1 MGIPLAF
8 AGFAPADELALL
20 GQVHP
25 IEAVLRGLFGLW
37 AAGCDRR
44 EAPGGALAE
53 KHRMLS
59 LPPLVSVG
67 GRCQDRRMPKTGR
80 VQRDDSLNP
89 AKPRTQGPLVL
100 VAALVT
106 VVLWASAFIGIRG
119 AGPHYDPGALALLRM
134 AVGSAALAIIAVR
147 HGIRLPARR
156 HWWLVAVWGIGWFC
170 VYNLA
175 LNAAE
180 RTLDAGTA
188 AMVVNLAP
196 LMVVVFSGL
205 FLREGFPKPL
215 IVGAPIAFLGVVLIG
230 MNSSTSAGEGPDITG
245 LLLALLAAVM
255 YAGCTLLQKH
265 LLSAGSD
272 ATTLTFLGAVAGTV
286 ALLPWTGSLIG
297 ALQTAP
303 LDSTLWV
310 VYLGIFPTAIAFTTW
325 AYVLQRSTAGQTS
338 ATTYVVPAIAILMS
352 WAILGEVPTLL
363 MFVGGALCLLGVLVT
378 RMRWGRRA

>member
-1 MGIPLAF
+1 M
-8 AGFAPADELALL
+8 
-20 GQVHP
+20 
-25 IEAVLRGLFGLW
+25 
-37 AAGCDRR
+37 
-44 EAPGGALAE
+44 
-53 KHRMLS
+53 
-59 LPPLVSVG
+59 
-67 GRCQDRRMPKTGR
+67 
-80 VQRDDSLNP
+80 
-89 AKPRTQGPLVL
+89 
-100 VAALVT
+100 
-106 VVLWASAFIGIRG
+106 
-119 AGPHYDPGALALLRM
+119 
-134 AVGSAALAIIAVR
+134 
-147 HGIRLPARR
+147 
-156 HWWLVAVWGIGWFC
+156 WGVGWFC

-215 IVGAPIAFLGVVLIG
+215 IIGAPIAFLGVVLIG
-230 MNSSTSAGEGPDITG
+230 MNSSTSEGPDITG

-255 YAGCTLLQKH
+255 YAGCTLLQKR
-265 LLSAGSD
+265 LLSAGTD
-272 ATTLTFLGAVAGTV
+272 ATTLTFLGAAAGTV
-286 ALLPWTGSLIG
+286 ALLPWVGSLIG

-303 LDSTLWV
+303 LGSTLWV

-338 ATTYVVPAIAILMS
+338 ATTYVVPAIAILLS

-378 RMRWGRRA
+378 RMRWGRRS

>member
-1 MGIPLAF
+1 MTETTPERTRRPAQGS
-8 AGFAPADELALL
+8 GTTAPAS
-20 GQVHP
+20 P
-25 IEAVLRGLFGLW
+25 RN
-37 AAGCDRR
+37 
-44 EAPGGALAE
+44 GAL
-53 KHRMLS
+53 
-59 LPPLVSVG
+59 
-67 GRCQDRRMPKTGR
+67 
-80 VQRDDSLNP
+80 
-89 AKPRTQGPLVL
+89 VL
-100 VAALVT
+100 TAAVVT

-119 AGPHYDPGALALLRM
+119 AGPHFDPGALALLRM
-134 AVGSAALAIIAVR
+134 AVGTVALTLIALR
-147 HGIRLPARR
+147 RGIRLPLRR
-156 HWWLVAVWGIGWFC
+156 HWLLVAVWGVGWFC

-180 RTLDAGTA
+180 HTLDAGTA

-215 IVGAPIAFLGVVLIG
+215 LIGAPIAFAGVVLIG
-230 MNSSTSAGEGPDITG
+230 LNSGAKGGALDIAG

-265 LLSAGSD
+265 LLSAGTDS
-272 ATTLTFLGAVAGTV
+272 TTLTWLGAAVGTI
-286 ALLPWTGSLIG
+286 ALLPWAGSLVG

-303 LDSTLWV
+303 LDATLWV

-338 ATTYVVPAIAILMS
+338 ATTYVVPAIAILLS
-352 WAILGEVPTLL
+352 WLILGEVPTPL

-378 RMRWGRRA
+378 RLRWRRRVATAQAQGTPPTAPR

>member
-1 MGIPLAF
+1 MSEALPRDPGAQASTSTSKP
-8 AGFAPADELALL
+8 AP
-20 GQVHP
+20 
-25 IEAVLRGLFGLW
+25 
-37 AAGCDRR
+37 
-44 EAPGGALAE
+44 
-53 KHRMLS
+53 K
-59 LPPLVSVG
+59 
-67 GRCQDRRMPKTGR
+67 K
-80 VQRDDSLNP
+80 
-89 AKPRTQGPLVL
+89 QGPLVL
-100 VAALVT
+100 IAALVT

-134 AVGSAALAIIAVR
+134 AVGTAVLAIIAVR
-147 HGIRLPARR
+147 HGIRLPAKK

-196 LMVVVFSGL
+196 LMVVIFSGL

-215 IVGAPIAFLGVVLIG
+215 VIGAPIAFLGVVLIG
-230 MNSSTSAGEGPDITG
+230 MNSSTSEGPDITG

-255 YAGCTLLQKH
+255 YAGCTLVQKH

-272 ATTLTFLGAVAGTV
+272 ATTLTWLGTIVGTV

-297 ALQTAP
+297 ALQSAP

-325 AYVLQRSTAGQTS
+325 AYVLQRSSAGQTS

-352 WAILGEVPTLL
+352 WAILGEVPTPL
-363 MFVGGALCLLGVLVT
+363 MFLGGALCLLGVLVT
-378 RMRWGRRA
+378 RMRWGKRT

>member
-1 MGIPLAF
+1 
-8 AGFAPADELALL
+8 
-20 GQVHP
+20 
-25 IEAVLRGLFGLW
+25 
-37 AAGCDRR
+37 
-44 EAPGGALAE
+44 
-53 KHRMLS
+53 
-59 LPPLVSVG
+59 
-67 GRCQDRRMPKTGR
+67 MPDTAQTPSTR
-80 VQRDDSLNP
+80 P
-89 AKPRTQGPLVL
+89 PRTGAQGPLVL
-100 VAALVT
+100 IAALVT

-119 AGPHYDPGALALLRM
+119 AGPHFDPGALALLRM
-134 AVGSAALAIIAVR
+134 AVGAVALGLIALR
-147 HGIRLPARR
+147 RGIRPPSRRQLP
-156 HWWLVAVWGIGWFC
+156 LVALWGVGWFC

-205 FLREGFPKPL
+205 FLREGFPRPL
-215 IVGAPIAFLGVVLIG
+215 VIGAPIAFLGVILIG
-230 MNSSTSAGEGPDITG
+230 MNTSSGGGFDLTG

-265 LLSAGSD
+265 LLSAGAD
-272 ATTLTFLGAVAGTV
+272 ATTLTWFGAVAGTV

-303 LDSTLWV
+303 LDATLWV

-352 WAILGEVPTLL
+352 WMILGEVPTPL
-363 MFVGGALCLLGVLVT
+363 MFLGGALCLLGVLVT
-378 RMRWGRRA
+378 RMTWGRRATTAP

>member
-1 MGIPLAF
+1 MPDPIQTPSTRPSR
-8 AGFAPADELALL
+8 AGA
-20 GQVHP
+20 
-25 IEAVLRGLFGLW
+25 
-37 AAGCDRR
+37 
-44 EAPGGALAE
+44 
-53 KHRMLS
+53 
-59 LPPLVSVG
+59 
-67 GRCQDRRMPKTGR
+67 
-80 VQRDDSLNP
+80 
-89 AKPRTQGPLVL
+89 QGPLVL

-119 AGPHYDPGALALLRM
+119 AGPHFDPGALALLRM
-134 AVGSAALAIIAVR
+134 AVGTIALGLIALR
-147 HGIRLPARR
+147 RGIRPPARGQ
-156 HWWLVAVWGIGWFC
+156 WWLVAVWGVGWFC

-205 FLREGFPKPL
+205 FLREGFPRPL
-215 IVGAPIAFLGVVLIG
+215 VIGAPIAFLGVVLIG
-230 MNSSTSAGEGPDITG
+230 MNTSSDAGFDLTG

-265 LLSAGSD
+265 LLSAGADS
-272 ATTLTFLGAVAGTV
+272 TTLTWFGAIAGTV

-303 LDSTLWV
+303 LDATLWV

-352 WAILGEVPTLL
+352 WIILGEVPTPL
-363 MFVGGALCLLGVLVT
+363 MFLGGALCLLGVLVT
-378 RMRWGRRA
+378 RMRWGRV

>member
-1 MGIPLAF
+1 MSKTAPLT
-8 AGFAPADELALL
+8 GDL
-20 GQVHP
+20 
-25 IEAVLRGLFGLW
+25 
-37 AAGCDRR
+37 
-44 EAPGGALAE
+44 PG
-53 KHRMLS
+53 
-59 LPPLVSVG
+59 
-67 GRCQDRRMPKTGR
+67 T
-80 VQRDDSLNP
+80 
-89 AKPRTQGPLVL
+89 KPRQGPLVL
-100 VAALVT
+100 IAALVT

-119 AGPHYDPGALALLRM
+119 AGPHFDPGALALLRM
-134 AVGSAALAIIAVR
+134 AVGSLVLAIIAVR

-156 HWWLVAVWGIGWFC
+156 HLWLVAVWGVGWFC

-215 IVGAPIAFLGVVLIG
+215 IIGAPIAFLGVVLIG
-230 MNSSTSAGEGPDITG
+230 MNSQAAEGEGPDLTG

-272 ATTLTFLGAVAGTV
+272 ATTLTWLGAMAGTV

-297 ALQTAP
+297 AMQSAP
-303 LDSTLWV
+303 LGSTLWV

-338 ATTYVVPAIAILMS
+338 ATTYVVPAVAILMS
-352 WAILGEVPTLL
+352 WAILGEVPTPL
-363 MFVGGALCLLGVLVT
+363 MFLGGALCLLGVLVT
-378 RMRWGRRA
+378 RLRWGRRG

>member
-1 MGIPLAF
+1 MAQTESPSDAT
-8 AGFAPADELALL
+8 ATTP
-20 GQVHP
+20 
-25 IEAVLRGLFGLW
+25 
-37 AAGCDRR
+37 RR
-44 EAPGGALAE
+44 
-53 KHRMLS
+53 
-59 LPPLVSVG
+59 
-67 GRCQDRRMPKTGR
+67 
-80 VQRDDSLNP
+80 
-89 AKPRTQGPLVL
+89 QGPLVL
-100 VAALVT
+100 AAALVT

-119 AGPHYDPGALALLRM
+119 AGPHFDPGALALLRM
-134 AVGSAALAIIAVR
+134 AVGSAVLAIIALR
-147 HGIRLPARR
+147 HGIRLPERKLS
-156 HWWLVAVWGIGWFC
+156 WLIAVWGVGWFC

-230 MNSSTSAGEGPDITG
+230 MNSTTDAGPDITG

-255 YAGCTLLQKH
+255 YAGCTLLQKR
-265 LLSAGSD
+265 LLNAGSD
-272 ATTLTFLGAVAGTV
+272 ATTLTFLGAVTGTV

-297 ALQTAP
+297 AVQTTP

-310 VYLGIFPTAIAFTTW
+310 VYLGVFPTAIAFTTW

-338 ATTYVVPAIAILMS
+338 ATTYVVPAIAILLS
-352 WAILGEVPTLL
+352 WVILGEVPTPL
-363 MFVGGALCLLGVLVT
+363 MFLGGALCLLGVLVT
-378 RMRWGRRA
+378 RLRWGRRSR

>member
-1 MGIPLAF
+1 MSD
-8 AGFAPADELALL
+8 APSR
-20 GQVHP
+20 
-25 IEAVLRGLFGLW
+25 RGD
-37 AAGCDRR
+37 ARR
-44 EAPGGALAE
+44 LEPSG
-53 KHRMLS
+53 
-59 LPPLVSVG
+59 
-67 GRCQDRRMPKTGR
+67 
-80 VQRDDSLNP
+80 
-89 AKPRTQGPLVL
+89 AKPRPQGALVL

-119 AGPHYDPGALALLRM
+119 AGADFDPGSLALLRM
-134 AVGSAALAIIAVR
+134 AVGSAVLAIIAVR

-156 HWWLVAVWGIGWFC
+156 HRLLAAVWGVGWFC

-196 LMVVVFSGL
+196 LMVVIFSGL
-205 FLREGFPKPL
+205 FLREGFPRPL
-215 IVGAPIAFLGVVLIG
+215 VVGAPVAFLGVVLIG
-230 MNSSTSAGEGPDITG
+230 VDSTSGDGPDIIG

-272 ATTLTFLGAVAGTV
+272 STTLTFLGAVAGTV
-286 ALLPWTGSLIG
+286 ALLPWSGGLIG
-297 ALQTAP
+297 TLRTAP
-303 LDSTLWV
+303 LDATLWV

-352 WAILGEVPTLL
+352 WAILDEAPTPM
-363 MFVGGALCLLGVLVT
+363 MFLGGALCLLGVLIT
-378 RMRWGRRA
+378 RMRRGGERRAHGPADRPPGSIG

>member
-1 MGIPLAF
+1 MAETT
-8 AGFAPADELALL
+8 AGPKREPADGA
-20 GQVHP
+20 
-25 IEAVLRGLFGLW
+25 
-37 AAGCDRR
+37 
-44 EAPGGALAE
+44 GALV
-53 KHRMLS
+53 
-59 LPPLVSVG
+59 PPP
-67 GRCQDRRMPKTGR
+67 RRNG
-80 VQRDDSLNP
+80 
-89 AKPRTQGPLVL
+89 ALVL
-100 VAALVT
+100 TAAVVT

-119 AGPHYDPGALALLRM
+119 AGPHFDPGALALLRM
-134 AVGSAALAIIAVR
+134 AVGTAALTAIALRRGV
-147 HGIRLPARR
+147 RLPSRW
-156 HWWLVAVWGIGWFC
+156 HWLLIAVWGVGWFC

-180 RTLDAGTA
+180 HTLDAGTA

-215 IVGAPIAFLGVVLIG
+215 LIGAPIAFGGVVLIG
-230 MNSSTSAGEGPDITG
+230 LNSSTKSGALDIAG

-265 LLSAGSD
+265 LLSQGSD
-272 ATTLTFLGAVAGTV
+272 ATTLTWLGAAAGTV
-286 ALLPWTGSLIG
+286 ALLPWSGSLVG

-303 LDSTLWV
+303 LDATLWV

-338 ATTYVVPAIAILMS
+338 ATTYVVPAIAILLS
-352 WAILGEVPTLL
+352 WLILGEVPTPL

-378 RMRWGRRA
+378 RLRRRPPAQARP

>member
-1 MGIPLAF
+1 
-8 AGFAPADELALL
+8 
-20 GQVHP
+20 
-25 IEAVLRGLFGLW
+25 
-37 AAGCDRR
+37 
-44 EAPGGALAE
+44 
-53 KHRMLS
+53 
-59 LPPLVSVG
+59 
-67 GRCQDRRMPKTGR
+67 MPKTGR

-89 AKPRTQGPLVL
+89 PKPRTQGPLVL

-352 WAILGEVPTLL
+352 WAILGEVPTPL

>member
-1 MGIPLAF
+1 MSKTAPV
-8 AGFAPADELALL
+8 AG
-20 GQVHP
+20 
-25 IEAVLRGLFGLW
+25 GLP
-37 AAGCDRR
+37 DTQTR
-44 EAPGGALAE
+44 
-53 KHRMLS
+53 
-59 LPPLVSVG
+59 
-67 GRCQDRRMPKTGR
+67 
-80 VQRDDSLNP
+80 
-89 AKPRTQGPLVL
+89 QGPLVL
-100 VAALVT
+100 IAALVT
-106 VVLWASAFIGIRG
+106 VLLWASAFIGIRG
-119 AGPHYDPGALALLRM
+119 AGPHFDPGALALLRM
-134 AVGSAALAIIAVR
+134 AVGSLVLAIIAVR

-156 HWWLVAVWGIGWFC
+156 HWWLVAVWGVGWFC

-215 IVGAPIAFLGVVLIG
+215 VVGAPIAFLGVVLIG
-230 MNSSTSAGEGPDITG
+230 MNSSSGDGAGPDITG

-272 ATTLTFLGAVAGTV
+272 ATTLTWLGALAGTV

-297 ALQTAP
+297 ALQSAP

-338 ATTYVVPAIAILMS
+338 ATTYVVPAIAILLS
-352 WAILGEVPTLL
+352 WAILGEVPTPL
-363 MFVGGALCLLGVLVT
+363 MFLGGALCLLGVLVT
-378 RMRWGRRA
+378 RLRWGRKD

>member
-1 MGIPLAF
+1 MTETTPERIRR
-8 AGFAPADELALL
+8 PAQDSGAT
-20 GQVHP
+20 GP
-25 IEAVLRGLFGLW
+25 ASPRN
-37 AAGCDRR
+37 
-44 EAPGGALAE
+44 GAL
-53 KHRMLS
+53 
-59 LPPLVSVG
+59 
-67 GRCQDRRMPKTGR
+67 
-80 VQRDDSLNP
+80 
-89 AKPRTQGPLVL
+89 VL
-100 VAALVT
+100 TAAVVT

-119 AGPHYDPGALALLRM
+119 AGPHFDPGALALLRM
-134 AVGSAALAIIAVR
+134 AVGTVALTLIALR
-147 HGIRLPARR
+147 RGIRLPLRR
-156 HWWLVAVWGIGWFC
+156 HWLLVAVWGVGWFC

-180 RTLDAGTA
+180 HTLDAGTA

-215 IVGAPIAFLGVVLIG
+215 LIGAPIAFAGVVLIG
-230 MNSSTSAGEGPDITG
+230 LNSGAKGGALDIAG

-265 LLSAGSD
+265 LLSAGTDS
-272 ATTLTFLGAVAGTV
+272 TTLTWLGAPVGTI
-286 ALLPWTGSLIG
+286 ALLPWAGSLVG

-303 LDSTLWV
+303 LDATLWV

-338 ATTYVVPAIAILMS
+338 ATTYVVPAIAILLS
-352 WAILGEVPTLL
+352 WLILGEVPTPL

-378 RMRWGRRA
+378 RLRWRRRVATAQAQGTPPTAPR

>member
-1 MGIPLAF
+1 MSAASGSPGIRAS
-8 AGFAPADELALL
+8 AGTPA
-20 GQVHP
+20 
-25 IEAVLRGLFGLW
+25 
-37 AAGCDRR
+37 
-44 EAPGGALAE
+44 
-53 KHRMLS
+53 
-59 LPPLVSVG
+59 
-67 GRCQDRRMPKTGR
+67 
-80 VQRDDSLNP
+80 
-89 AKPRTQGPLVL
+89 QGPLVL
-100 VAALVT
+100 IAALVT

-119 AGPHYDPGALALLRM
+119 AGPHFDPGALALLRM
-134 AVGSAALAIIAVR
+134 AVGAIALGLIALR
-147 HGIRLPARR
+147 RGIRPPSRR
-156 HWWLVAVWGIGWFC
+156 QIPLVVLWGVGWFC

-205 FLREGFPKPL
+205 FLREGFPRPL
-215 IVGAPIAFLGVVLIG
+215 VIGAPIAFLGVVLIG
-230 MNSSTSAGEGPDITG
+230 MNTSSGDGFDLTG

-265 LLSAGSD
+265 LLSAGAD
-272 ATTLTFLGAVAGTV
+272 ATTLTWFGAVAGTV

-303 LDSTLWV
+303 LDATLWV

-352 WAILGEVPTLL
+352 WMILGEVPTPL
-363 MFVGGALCLLGVLVT
+363 MFLGGALCLLGVLVT
-378 RMRWGRRA
+378 RMTWGRRATTAP